1 MRATTFV
8 PLRMA
13 RSLELGSVLGNRTK
27 AAWQRYR
34 VWRHRRA
41 TARALEGLSD
51 RTLKDIGLDRS
62 ERLARGG
69 SACSRIGSAFPAL
82 TMGRDNQCR
91 QAL

>member
-62 ERLARGG
+62 EIESVSREAARHVRG
-69 SACSRIGSAFPAL
+69 SGPRF
-82 TMGRDNQCR
+82 RH
-91 QAL
+91 